1 MMPVFDAVQ
10 WSQHCKK
17 SRPSIPFSYKF
28 KLILKDNQREESN
41 PSEFLTDNYLKGRSL
56 FSLQHEIRNAISL

>member
-41 PSEFLTDNYLKGRSL
+41 PSEFLTDNYLKGQVTL
-56 FSLQHEIRNAISL
+56 